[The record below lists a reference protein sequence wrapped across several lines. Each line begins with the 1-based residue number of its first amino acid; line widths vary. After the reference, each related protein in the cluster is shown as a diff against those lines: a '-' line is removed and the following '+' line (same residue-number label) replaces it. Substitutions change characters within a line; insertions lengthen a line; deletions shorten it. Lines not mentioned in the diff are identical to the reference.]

1 MKDRVI
7 LLTSAVLV
15 VTVALFAWFT
25 WARWGVVGIS
35 PGLRWLVLGS
45 AIFALGLAGLFT
57 LSIRRAARSQQRH
70 APAPPSVQVP
80 PVETAPEKPGST
92 EVTAVEIK

>member
-7 LLTSAVLV
+7 LLTSTVLI

-35 PGLRWLVLGS
+35 PGIRWLVLGS
-45 AIFALGLAGLFT
+45 AAFALVMAGLFLFFT
-57 LSIRRAARSQQRH
+57 RRTSSTGHR
-70 APAPPSVQVP
+70 PASPAHESLP
-80 PVETAPEKPGST
+80 PVATASGEPENTK
-92 EVTAVEIK
+92 VTAVEAK

>member
-35 PGLRWLVLGS
+35 PTLRWLVLGS
-45 AIFALGLAGLFT
+45 AVFALSLATLFT
-57 LSIRRAARSQQRH
+57 LATRRSARARQRPAQASPRVSPAA
-70 APAPPSVQVP
+70 APPA
-80 PVETAPEKPGST
+80 EPENTK
-92 EVTAVEIK
+92 VTAVEMK

>member
-45 AIFALGLAGLFT
+45 ALFALGLAGLFT
-57 LSIRRAARSQQRH
+57 LSIRRAARSQQRS
-70 APAPPSVQVP
+70 APVP
-80 PVETAPEKPGST
+80 PTVRIPPVGALLEKPEST